1 MRLLIVFDFDDTLA
15 CKKSRKKVVAGSVND
30 REGLLT
36 HCQKSH
42 KGEQEIVVEAMYKS
56 RLIKTHQYPLA
67 LGMMRNFIF
76 ALNDNPHLIGR
87 SVFVAVI
94 TNGYYLISSIQ
105 NFFISAYSATP
116 LVASGIRVVSKYSVF
131 DRGLHHDIMRG
142 NAIDSF
148 RQLLGKKEEQQEEQQ
163 EELNT
168 EITVDL
174 WSRIMPEMV
183 YLFDDNP
190 RNLQEA
196 KEKGFTAINSRE
208 PAFVKN
214 LVILANVIRAESF
227 FRGIPNVGYDEIKSL
242 EADDWT
248 VI

>member
-15 CKKSRKKVVAGSVND
+15 CMKSGKEVVAGSVND

-36 HCQKSH
+36 QCQKSH
-42 KGEQEIVVEAMYKS
+42 KGEQEIVVQGMRESK
-56 RLIKTHQYPLA
+56 LIKTRQYPLA

-94 TNGYYLISSIQ
+94 TNGLYLPSSIQ
-105 NFFISAYSATP
+105 DFFISAYNATP
-116 LVASGIRVVSKYSVF
+116 LVASGIRVVSRYSVF
-131 DRGLHHDIMRG
+131 DRGLLHNMRRG

-148 RQLLGKKEEQQEEQQ
+148 RQLLSKEKKQQK
-163 EELNT
+163 ELNA

-183 YLFDDNP
+183 YLFDD
-190 RNLQEA
+190 RLKNLQEA
-196 KEKGFTAINSRE
+196 KKKGFTAINSRE

-214 LVILANVIRAESF
+214 LVILANVIRSESF
-227 FRGIPNVGYDEIKSL
+227 FRGIPNARYDEIKSL

-248 VI
+248 VV

>member
-15 CKKSRKKVVAGSVND
+15 CMKSGKKVVAGSVND

-36 HCQKSH
+36 QCQKSH
-42 KGEQEIVVEAMYKS
+42 KGEQEIVVQGMHESK
-56 RLIKTHQYPLA
+56 LIKTRQYPLA

-94 TNGYYLISSIQ
+94 TNGLYLPSSIQ

-116 LVASGIRVVSKYSVF
+116 LVASGIRVVSRYSVS
-131 DRGLHHDIMRG
+131 DRGLHHDMRRG

-148 RQLLGKKEEQQEEQQ
+148 RQLLGEEKKQQK
-163 EELNT
+163 ELNA

-183 YLFDDNP
+183 YLFDD
-190 RNLQEA
+190 RLKNLQEA
-196 KEKGFTAINSRE
+196 KKKGFTAINSRE

-214 LVILANVIRAESF
+214 LVILANVIRSESF
-227 FRGIPNVGYDEIKSL
+227 FRGIPNARYDEIKSL

-248 VI
+248 VV